1 MVKKVKI
8 YDSAFTPFGNSAS
21 LREDNAKVHPTNFQ
35 WEENRQDP
43 IWFTDGAIRF
53 ITEPNEIAWLLE
65 PRALRPENYALFDNP
80 DFSRYVKTILTY
92 DQELLKKFPDKARFY
107 PFGGS
112 SIAFNKWRVYPDK
125 RKEICMIVSDKK
137 TTEGHKLRHE
147 IADHLSNWID
157 IYGTGVGKPFDS
169 TFEILAEYRYCVVV
183 ENSRENFYF
192 TEKLIDPI
200 SVGTEPL
207 YWGCP
212 DINQFI
218 KPVLTFS
225 NIKELEQLVNGLY
238 FSGTQETYSFARRE
252 QMIKYAKQYRICED
266 WMVNYY
272 PDIFGGAS
280 S

>member
-1 MVKKVKI
+1 MVRKVKI

-21 LREDNAKVHPTNFQ
+21 LREDNAKVHPTHFQ

-92 DQELLKKFPDKARFY
+92 DQELLDKFPDKARFY

-112 SIAFNKWRVYPDK
+112 SIDFDKWGLYPK
-125 RKEICMIVSDKK
+125 TKEICLIWSGKS
-137 TTEGHKLRHE
+137 TTQGHKLRYE
-147 IADHLSNWID
+147 VFRQLGNWVD
-157 IYGTGVGKPFDS
+157 VYGEGVGKSFDS
-169 TFEILAEYRYCVVV
+169 TLEILKDYKYCVVI
-183 ENSRENFYF
+183 ENSRAQSYF

-200 SVGTEPL
+200 SVGTVPL

-212 DINQFI
+212 NIENFIVTPHQF
-218 KPVLTFS
+218 TT
-225 NIKELEQLVNGLY
+225 IKELEILINNLY
-238 FSGTQETYSFARRE
+238 FRPTNDRKHVHLSLEE
-252 QMIKYAKQYRICED
+252 AKSYRICED
-266 WMVNYY
+266 YIFQNY
-272 PDIFGGAS
+272 PDLFGGVS
-280 S
+280 